1 MNEADTT
8 NTALISFS
16 IYLLGVF
23 FLAWLSSRVREK
35 KEFVGEYFLGSRN
48 LGLWAFALTFAA
60 TSASGGSF
68 VGFPS
73 LIYTHGWVLAL
84 WIASYMVVPIVGM
97 GLLGKRMNRLARQ
110 SGAVTIP
117 DMIKARFN
125 SDAVGMI
132 ATLLVLFFM
141 FFYLLAQFKAG
152 SKIMTT
158 LLQDVAT
165 YQTTVAAVGRAID
178 GLPWVGGAEP
188 DYVLC
193 LLVFSFSVIVYTAFG
208 GFRAVVWTDV
218 MQGIVMGAGVIIL
231 LILTLG
237 QVGGLTKATEQL
249 KEMTPPENGV
259 GVITLGQAQEKDVT
273 LPKGTWLRLTDGGIA
288 RLAEQVR
295 LAKGET
301 QAVAKCLNI
310 TTQFEIEKIKPT
322 SFDFEISTMFN
333 LPELGTGTV
342 TLEQEQPGTVTL
354 PKGTWVRLANRGI
367 AQLADEISLAKGET
381 ETEAK
386 LLRITTPTV
395 AQHIA
400 ETDLHFRFTTT
411 FKADEL
417 KGYGAGRKGVYVSAP
432 GPHPEN
438 NDGFLNVW
446 VAVSFFFFWA
456 FGSAGQP
463 SNMVRLMAFNGTN
476 VLRKAILS
484 ISIYFTVIYLLLVVI
499 FCCGRILL
507 PGMEIDSDR
516 IMPELAATV
525 TGNAGVPWL
534 AGLLLAAPFA
544 AVMSSVDSFLLMV
557 SSSVVRDIYQNR
569 VNPDA
574 SEQRLKRLSYL
585 VTAVVGVL
593 AMLAVLNPPEY
604 LQDLIV
610 FATSGLAGCFLMP
623 ILLGL
628 YWPGMTARGAV
639 AGMLGGLG
647 CHLVLYLI
655 GWLKSGKFASY
666 QLLEFNPFIW
676 AVLVSG
682 LLSWLASNDRAQP
695 EKKQTMD

>member
-1 MNEADTT
+1 MNAAGTT
-8 NTALISFS
+8 NTALISFG

-68 VGFPS
+68 MGFPS

-117 DMIKARFN
+117 DIIKARFK

-132 ATLLVLFFM
+132 ATLLILFFM

-158 LLQDVAT
+158 LLQDVPV
-165 YQTTVAAVGRAID
+165 YQNTVAAVGDAID

-218 MQGIVMGAGVIIL
+218 MQGVVMGAGVIIL

-237 QVGGLTKATEQL
+237 QVGGLSKATEQL
-249 KEMTPPENGV
+249 KEMTPPENGT
-259 GVITLGQAQEKDVT
+259 GFITLGQSADEDT
-273 LPKGTWLRLTDGGIA
+273 ILPKGTWMRLADGGIA

-295 LAKGET
+295 LAKG
-301 QAVAKCLNI
+301 K
-310 TTQFEIEKIKPT
+310 
-322 SFDFEISTMFN
+322 
-333 LPELGTGTV
+333 
-342 TLEQEQPGTVTL
+342 
-354 PKGTWVRLANRGI
+354 
-367 AQLADEISLAKGET
+367 T

-386 LLRITTPTV
+386 LLRITTP
-395 AQHIA
+395 A
-400 ETDLHFRFTTT
+400 EVERIEPTQLGFAVSTSFTPTE
-411 FKADEL
+411 AN
-417 KGYGAGRKGVYVSAP
+417 GYGAGRKGVYVSAP
-432 GPHPEN
+432 GPHPDNE
-438 NDGFLNVW
+438 DGFLNVW

-476 VLRKAILS
+476 VLRKAMLS

-525 TGNAGVPWL
+525 TSSAGVPWL

-574 SEQRLKRLSYL
+574 SEQRLKKLSYL
-585 VTAVVGVL
+585 VTAVVGIL

-623 ILLGL
+623 VLLGL
-628 YWPGMTARGAV
+628 YWPGMTARGAI

-647 CHLVLYLI
+647 CHLGLYLI
-655 GWLKSGKFASY
+655 GWFVNGKFASY
-666 QLLEFNPFIW
+666 QFLEFNPFIW
-676 AVLVSG
+676 AILVSG
-682 LLSWLASNDRAQP
+682 LLSYLVSLKRAT
-695 EKKQTMD
+695 EKVEN

>member
-1 MNEADTT
+1 MNEAGTT
-8 NTALISFS
+8 NTALISFGV
-16 IYLLGVF
+16 YLLGVF

-68 VGFPS
+68 MGFPS
-73 LIYTHGWVLAL
+73 KIYTHGWVLAL

-117 DMIKARFN
+117 DMIKARFK
-125 SDAVGMI
+125 SDAVCTI
-132 ATLLVLFFM
+132 ATLLILFFM

-158 LLQDVAT
+158 LLQDVPI
-165 YQTTVAAVGRAID
+165 YQNTVAAVGNAID

-249 KEMTPPENGV
+249 KEMTPPEFGSWLITLDQAQDEEVVIAKGTWLRLANGGV
-259 GVITLGQAQEKDVT
+259 ARLKDQVHLAKGESEAMATLLRITTPAEVERITPPPLDFDYSTTFTEPGRGVITLGQAQDKDGT
-273 LPKGTWLRLTDGGIA
+273 LPEGTWLRLANDGVA
-288 RLAEQVR
+288 WLAEEV
-295 LAKGET
+295 
-301 QAVAKCLNI
+301 
-310 TTQFEIEKIKPT
+310 P
-322 SFDFEISTMFN
+322 
-333 LPELGTGTV
+333 
-342 TLEQEQPGTVTL
+342 
-354 PKGTWVRLANRGI
+354 
-367 AQLADEISLAKGET
+367 LAKGET
-381 ETEAK
+381 EVEAK
-386 LLRITTPTV
+386 LHRITTSAEVERIKPTELGFAV
-395 AQHIA
+395 S
-400 ETDLHFRFTTT
+400 TT
-411 FKADEL
+411 FEPAEA
-417 KGYGAGRKGVYVSAP
+417 KGYGAGQRGVYVSAP
-432 GPHPEN
+432 GPDPEK

-525 TGNAGVPWL
+525 TSKAGVPWL

-569 VNPDA
+569 INPDA

-585 VTAVVGVL
+585 VTAVVGIL

-628 YWPGMTARGAV
+628 YWPGMNAQGAV

-647 CHLVLYLI
+647 CHLGLYLI
-655 GWLKSGKFASY
+655 GWFVNGKFDSY

-676 AVLVSG
+676 AILVSG
-682 LLSWLASNDRAQP
+682 LLSYFVSIGQSRVKFQ
-695 EKKQTMD
+695 KQV

>member
-1 MNEADTT
+1 MNVAGTT
-8 NTALISFS
+8 NTALISFG

-35 KEFVGEYFLGSRN
+35 KEFIGEYFLGSRN

-68 VGFPS
+68 MGFPS

-117 DMIKARFN
+117 DIIKARFK

-132 ATLLVLFFM
+132 ATLLILFFM

-158 LLQDVAT
+158 LLQDVPV
-165 YQTTVAAVGRAID
+165 YQSTVAALGDAID

-193 LLVFSFSVIVYTAFG
+193 LLVFAFSVIVYTAFG
-208 GFRAVVWTDV
+208 GFRAVVWTDI
-218 MQGIVMGAGVIIL
+218 MQGVVMGAGVIIL
-231 LILTLG
+231 LILTLS
-237 QVGGLTKATEQL
+237 QVGGLSKATEQL
-249 KEMTPPENGV
+249 KEMTPPENGT
-259 GVITLGQAQEKDVT
+259 GFITLGQSADEDTT
-273 LPKGTWLRLTDGGIA
+273 LPKGTWMRLADGGIA

-295 LAKGET
+295 LAKG
-301 QAVAKCLNI
+301 K
-310 TTQFEIEKIKPT
+310 
-322 SFDFEISTMFN
+322 
-333 LPELGTGTV
+333 
-342 TLEQEQPGTVTL
+342 
-354 PKGTWVRLANRGI
+354 
-367 AQLADEISLAKGET
+367 T

-386 LLRITTPTV
+386 LLRITTP
-395 AQHIA
+395 A
-400 ETDLHFRFTTT
+400 EVERIEPTQLGFAVSTT
-411 FKADEL
+411 FTPTEAN
-417 KGYGAGRKGVYVSAP
+417 GYGAGRKGVYVSAP
-432 GPHPEN
+432 GPHPDNE
-438 NDGFLNVW
+438 DGFLNVW

-476 VLRKAILS
+476 VLRKAMLS

-525 TGNAGVPWL
+525 TSSAGVPWL

-574 SEQRLKRLSYL
+574 SEQRLKKLSYL
-585 VTAVVGVL
+585 VTAVVGIL

-623 ILLGL
+623 VLLGL
-628 YWPGMTARGAV
+628 YWPGMTARGAI

-647 CHLVLYLI
+647 CHLGLYLI
-655 GWLKSGKFASY
+655 GWFVNGKFASY

-676 AVLVSG
+676 AILVSG
-682 LLSWLASNDRAQP
+682 LLSYLASLKRAT
-695 EKKQTMD
+695 EKVEN

>member
-1 MNEADTT
+1 MNEAGTT
-8 NTALISFS
+8 NTALISFGV
-16 IYLLGVF
+16 YLLGVF

-68 VGFPS
+68 MGFPS

-117 DMIKARFN
+117 DIIKARFK

-132 ATLLVLFFM
+132 ATLLILFFM

-158 LLQDVAT
+158 LLQDVPV
-165 YQTTVAAVGRAID
+165 YQSTVAALGDAID

-218 MQGIVMGAGVIIL
+218 MQGVVMGAGVIIL

-237 QVGGLTKATEQL
+237 QVGGLSKATEQL
-249 KEMTPPENGV
+249 KEMTPPENGT
-259 GVITLGQAQEKDVT
+259 GFITLGQSADEDTT

-295 LAKGET
+295 LAKG
-301 QAVAKCLNI
+301 K
-310 TTQFEIEKIKPT
+310 
-322 SFDFEISTMFN
+322 
-333 LPELGTGTV
+333 
-342 TLEQEQPGTVTL
+342 
-354 PKGTWVRLANRGI
+354 
-367 AQLADEISLAKGET
+367 T

-386 LLRITTPTV
+386 LLRITTP
-395 AQHIA
+395 A
-400 ETDLHFRFTTT
+400 EVERIEPTQLGFAVSTSFTPTE
-411 FKADEL
+411 AN
-417 KGYGAGRKGVYVSAP
+417 GYGAGRKGVYVSAP
-432 GPHPEN
+432 GPHPDKE
-438 NDGFLNVW
+438 DGFLNVW

-476 VLRKAILS
+476 VLRKAMLS

-525 TGNAGVPWL
+525 TSSAGVPWL

-574 SEQRLKRLSYL
+574 SEQRLKKLSYL
-585 VTAVVGVL
+585 VTAVVGIL

-623 ILLGL
+623 VLLGL
-628 YWPGMTARGAV
+628 YWPGMTARGAI

-647 CHLVLYLI
+647 CHLGLYLI
-655 GWLKSGKFASY
+655 GWFVNGKFASY

-676 AVLVSG
+676 AILVSG
-682 LLSWLASNDRAQP
+682 LLSYLASLKRGT
-695 EKKQTMD
+695 EKV

>member
-1 MNEADTT
+1 MNEAGTT
-8 NTALISFS
+8 NTALISFGV
-16 IYLLGVF
+16 YLLGVF

-68 VGFPS
+68 MGFPS

-117 DMIKARFN
+117 DIIKARFK

-132 ATLLVLFFM
+132 ATLLILFFM

-158 LLQDVAT
+158 LLQDVPV
-165 YQTTVAAVGRAID
+165 YQSTVAALGDAID

-218 MQGIVMGAGVIIL
+218 MQGVVMGAGVIIL

-237 QVGGLTKATEQL
+237 QVGGLSKATEQL
-249 KEMTPPENGV
+249 KEMTPPENGT
-259 GVITLGQAQEKDVT
+259 GFITLGQSADEDTT

-295 LAKGET
+295 LAKG
-301 QAVAKCLNI
+301 K
-310 TTQFEIEKIKPT
+310 
-322 SFDFEISTMFN
+322 
-333 LPELGTGTV
+333 
-342 TLEQEQPGTVTL
+342 
-354 PKGTWVRLANRGI
+354 
-367 AQLADEISLAKGET
+367 T

-386 LLRITTPTV
+386 LLRITTP
-395 AQHIA
+395 A
-400 ETDLHFRFTTT
+400 EVERIEPTQLGFAVSTSFTPTE
-411 FKADEL
+411 AN
-417 KGYGAGRKGVYVSAP
+417 GYGAGRKGVYVSAP
-432 GPHPEN
+432 GPHPDNE
-438 NDGFLNVW
+438 DGFLNVW

-476 VLRKAILS
+476 VLRKAMLS

-525 TGNAGVPWL
+525 TSSAGVPWL

-574 SEQRLKRLSYL
+574 SEQRLKKLSYL
-585 VTAVVGVL
+585 VTAVVGIL

-623 ILLGL
+623 VLLGL
-628 YWPGMTARGAV
+628 YWPGMSARGAI

-647 CHLVLYLI
+647 SHLGLYLI
-655 GWLKSGKFASY
+655 GWFVNGKFASY

-676 AVLVSG
+676 AILVSG
-682 LLSWLASNDRAQP
+682 LLSYLASLKRAT
-695 EKKQTMD
+695 EKVEN

>member
-1 MNEADTT
+1 MNEAGST
-8 NTALISFS
+8 NTALISFGV
-16 IYLLGVF
+16 YLLGVF

-68 VGFPS
+68 MGFPS

-117 DMIKARFN
+117 DIIKARFK

-132 ATLLVLFFM
+132 ATLLILFFM

-158 LLQDVAT
+158 LLQDVPV
-165 YQTTVAAVGRAID
+165 YQSTVAALGDAID

-218 MQGIVMGAGVIIL
+218 MQGVVMGAGVIIL
-231 LILTLG
+231 LFLTLG
-237 QVGGLTKATEQL
+237 QVGGLSKATEQL
-249 KEMTPPENGV
+249 KEMTPPENGT
-259 GVITLGQAQEKDVT
+259 GFITLGQLADEDTT

-295 LAKGET
+295 LAKG
-301 QAVAKCLNI
+301 K
-310 TTQFEIEKIKPT
+310 
-322 SFDFEISTMFN
+322 
-333 LPELGTGTV
+333 
-342 TLEQEQPGTVTL
+342 
-354 PKGTWVRLANRGI
+354 
-367 AQLADEISLAKGET
+367 T

-386 LLRITTPTV
+386 LLRITTP
-395 AQHIA
+395 A
-400 ETDLHFRFTTT
+400 EVERIEPTQLGFAVSTSFTPTE
-411 FKADEL
+411 AN
-417 KGYGAGRKGVYVSAP
+417 GYGAGRKGVYVSAP
-432 GPHPEN
+432 GPHPDNE
-438 NDGFLNVW
+438 DGFLNVW

-476 VLRKAILS
+476 VLRKAMLS

-525 TGNAGVPWL
+525 TSSAGVPWL

-574 SEQRLKRLSYL
+574 SEQRLKKLSYL
-585 VTAVVGVL
+585 VTAVVGIL

-623 ILLGL
+623 VLLGL
-628 YWPGMTARGAV
+628 YWPGMSARGAI

-647 CHLVLYLI
+647 SHLGLYLI
-655 GWLKSGKFASY
+655 GWFVNGKFASY

-676 AVLVSG
+676 AILVSG
-682 LLSWLASNDRAQP
+682 LLSYLASLKRGT
-695 EKKQTMD
+695 EKVEN

>member
-1 MNEADTT
+1 MNEAGST
-8 NTALISFS
+8 NTALISFGV
-16 IYLLGVF
+16 YLLGVF

-68 VGFPS
+68 MGFPS

-117 DMIKARFN
+117 DIIKARFK

-132 ATLLVLFFM
+132 ATLLILFFM

-158 LLQDVAT
+158 LLQDVPV
-165 YQTTVAAVGRAID
+165 YQNTVAALGDAID

-193 LLVFSFSVIVYTAFG
+193 LLVFAFSVIVYTAFG
-208 GFRAVVWTDV
+208 GFRAVVWTDI
-218 MQGIVMGAGVIIL
+218 MQGVVMGAGVIIL
-231 LILTLG
+231 LILTLS
-237 QVGGLTKATEQL
+237 QVGGLSKATEQL
-249 KEMTPPENGV
+249 KEMTPPENGT
-259 GVITLGQAQEKDVT
+259 GFITLGQSADEDTT
-273 LPKGTWLRLTDGGIA
+273 LPKGTWMRLADGGIA

-295 LAKGET
+295 LAKG
-301 QAVAKCLNI
+301 K
-310 TTQFEIEKIKPT
+310 
-322 SFDFEISTMFN
+322 
-333 LPELGTGTV
+333 
-342 TLEQEQPGTVTL
+342 
-354 PKGTWVRLANRGI
+354 
-367 AQLADEISLAKGET
+367 T

-386 LLRITTPTV
+386 LLRITTP
-395 AQHIA
+395 A
-400 ETDLHFRFTTT
+400 EVERIEPTQLGFAVSTT
-411 FKADEL
+411 FTPPEAN
-417 KGYGAGRKGVYVSAP
+417 GYGAGRKGVYVSAP
-432 GPHPEN
+432 GPHPDNE
-438 NDGFLNVW
+438 DGFLNVW

-476 VLRKAILS
+476 VLRKAMLS

-525 TGNAGVPWL
+525 TSSAGVPWL

-574 SEQRLKRLSYL
+574 SEQRLKKLSYL
-585 VTAVVGVL
+585 VTAVVGIL

-623 ILLGL
+623 VFLGL
-628 YWPGMTARGAV
+628 YWPGMTARGAI

-647 CHLVLYLI
+647 CHLGLYLI
-655 GWLKSGKFASY
+655 GWFVNGKFASY

-676 AVLVSG
+676 AILVSG
-682 LLSWLASNDRAQP
+682 LLSYLASLKRAT
-695 EKKQTMD
+695 EKVEN

>member
-1 MNEADTT
+1 MNEAGTT
-8 NTALISFS
+8 NTALISFGV
-16 IYLLGVF
+16 YLLGVF

-68 VGFPS
+68 MGFPS

-117 DMIKARFN
+117 DIIKARFK

-132 ATLLVLFFM
+132 ATLLILFFM

-158 LLQDVAT
+158 LLQDVPV
-165 YQTTVAAVGRAID
+165 YQSTVAALGDAID

-218 MQGIVMGAGVIIL
+218 MQGVVMGAGVIIL

-237 QVGGLTKATEQL
+237 QVGGLSKATEQL
-249 KEMTPPENGV
+249 KEMTPPENGT
-259 GVITLGQAQEKDVT
+259 GFITLGQSADEDTT

-295 LAKGET
+295 LAKG
-301 QAVAKCLNI
+301 K
-310 TTQFEIEKIKPT
+310 
-322 SFDFEISTMFN
+322 
-333 LPELGTGTV
+333 
-342 TLEQEQPGTVTL
+342 
-354 PKGTWVRLANRGI
+354 
-367 AQLADEISLAKGET
+367 T

-386 LLRITTPTV
+386 LLRITTP
-395 AQHIA
+395 A
-400 ETDLHFRFTTT
+400 EVERIEPTQLGFAVSTSFTPTE
-411 FKADEL
+411 AN
-417 KGYGAGRKGVYVSAP
+417 GYGAGRKGVYVSAP
-432 GPHPEN
+432 GPHPDKE
-438 NDGFLNVW
+438 DGFLNVW

-476 VLRKAILS
+476 VLRKAMLS

-525 TGNAGVPWL
+525 TSSAGVPWL

-574 SEQRLKRLSYL
+574 SEQRLKKLSYL
-585 VTAVVGVL
+585 VTAVVGIL

-623 ILLGL
+623 VLLGL
-628 YWPGMTARGAV
+628 YWPGMTARGAI
-639 AGMLGGLG
+639 AGMLGGLA
-647 CHLVLYLI
+647 CHLGLYLI
-655 GWLKSGKFASY
+655 GWFVNGKFASY

-676 AVLVSG
+676 AILVSG
-682 LLSWLASNDRAQP
+682 LLSYLASLKRAT
-695 EKKQTMD
+695 EKVEN

>member
-1 MNEADTT
+1 MNVAGTT
-8 NTALISFS
+8 NTALISFGV
-16 IYLLGVF
+16 YLLGVF

-35 KEFVGEYFLGSRN
+35 KEFIGEYFLGSRN

-68 VGFPS
+68 MGFPS

-117 DMIKARFN
+117 DIIKARFK
-125 SDAVGMI
+125 SDAVGII
-132 ATLLVLFFM
+132 ATLLILFFM

-158 LLQDVAT
+158 LLQDVPV
-165 YQTTVAAVGRAID
+165 YQSTVAALGDAID

-218 MQGIVMGAGVIIL
+218 MQGVVMGAGVIIL
-231 LILTLG
+231 LILTLS
-237 QVGGLTKATEQL
+237 QVGGLSKATEQL
-249 KEMTPPENGV
+249 KEMTPPENGT
-259 GVITLGQAQEKDVT
+259 GFITLGQSADEDT
-273 LPKGTWLRLTDGGIA
+273 ILPKGTWMRLADGGIA

-295 LAKGET
+295 LAKG
-301 QAVAKCLNI
+301 K
-310 TTQFEIEKIKPT
+310 
-322 SFDFEISTMFN
+322 
-333 LPELGTGTV
+333 
-342 TLEQEQPGTVTL
+342 
-354 PKGTWVRLANRGI
+354 
-367 AQLADEISLAKGET
+367 T

-386 LLRITTPTV
+386 LLRITTP
-395 AQHIA
+395 A
-400 ETDLHFRFTTT
+400 EVERIEPTQLGFAVSTSFTPT
-411 FKADEL
+411 KAN
-417 KGYGAGRKGVYVSAP
+417 GYGAGRKGAYVSAP
-432 GPHPEN
+432 GPHPDNE
-438 NDGFLNVW
+438 DGFLNVW

-476 VLRKAILS
+476 VLRKAMLS

-525 TGNAGVPWL
+525 TSSAGVPWL

-574 SEQRLKRLSYL
+574 SEQRLKKLSYL
-585 VTAVVGVL
+585 VTAVVGIL

-623 ILLGL
+623 LLLGL
-628 YWPGMTARGAV
+628 YWPGMTARGAI

-647 CHLVLYLI
+647 CHLGLYLI
-655 GWLKSGKFASY
+655 GWFVNGKFASY

-676 AVLVSG
+676 AILVSG
-682 LLSWLASNDRAQP
+682 LLSYLASLKRAA
-695 EKKQTMD
+695 EKVKN

>member
-1 MNEADTT
+1 MNVAGTT
-8 NTALISFS
+8 NTALISFG

-68 VGFPS
+68 MGFPS

-117 DMIKARFN
+117 DIIKARFK

-132 ATLLVLFFM
+132 ATLLILFFM

-158 LLQDVAT
+158 LLQDVPV
-165 YQTTVAAVGRAID
+165 YQNTVAAVGDAID

-218 MQGIVMGAGVIIL
+218 MQGVVMGAGVIIL

-237 QVGGLTKATEQL
+237 QVGGLSKATEQL
-249 KEMTPPENGV
+249 KDMTPPENGT
-259 GVITLGQAQEKDVT
+259 GFITLGQSADEDTT

-288 RLAEQVR
+288 RLAEHVR
-295 LAKGET
+295 LAKG
-301 QAVAKCLNI
+301 K
-310 TTQFEIEKIKPT
+310 
-322 SFDFEISTMFN
+322 
-333 LPELGTGTV
+333 
-342 TLEQEQPGTVTL
+342 
-354 PKGTWVRLANRGI
+354 
-367 AQLADEISLAKGET
+367 T

-386 LLRITTPTV
+386 LLRITTP
-395 AQHIA
+395 A
-400 ETDLHFRFTTT
+400 EVERIEPTQLGFAVSTSFTPTE
-411 FKADEL
+411 AN
-417 KGYGAGRKGVYVSAP
+417 GYGAGRKGAYVSAP
-432 GPHPEN
+432 GPHPDNE
-438 NDGFLNVW
+438 DGFLNVW

-476 VLRKAILS
+476 VLRKAMLS

-525 TGNAGVPWL
+525 TSSAGVPWL

-574 SEQRLKRLSYL
+574 SEQRLKKLSYL
-585 VTAVVGVL
+585 VTAVVGIL

-623 ILLGL
+623 VLLGL
-628 YWPGMTARGAV
+628 YWPGMTARGAI

-647 CHLVLYLI
+647 CHLGLYLI
-655 GWLKSGKFASY
+655 GWFVNGKFASY

-676 AVLVSG
+676 AILVSG
-682 LLSWLASNDRAQP
+682 LLSYLASLKRAT
-695 EKKQTMD
+695 EKVEN

>member
-1 MNEADTT
+1 MNEAGTT
-8 NTALISFS
+8 NTALISFGV
-16 IYLLGVF
+16 YLLGVF

-68 VGFPS
+68 MGFPS

-117 DMIKARFN
+117 DIIKARFK

-132 ATLLVLFFM
+132 ATLLILFFM

-158 LLQDVAT
+158 LLQDVPV
-165 YQTTVAAVGRAID
+165 YQNTVAAVGDAID

-218 MQGIVMGAGVIIL
+218 MQGVVMGAGVIIL

-237 QVGGLTKATEQL
+237 QVGGLSKATEQL
-249 KEMTPPENGV
+249 KEMTPPENGT
-259 GVITLGQAQEKDVT
+259 GFITLGQSADEDTT

-295 LAKGET
+295 LAKG
-301 QAVAKCLNI
+301 K
-310 TTQFEIEKIKPT
+310 
-322 SFDFEISTMFN
+322 
-333 LPELGTGTV
+333 
-342 TLEQEQPGTVTL
+342 
-354 PKGTWVRLANRGI
+354 
-367 AQLADEISLAKGET
+367 T

-386 LLRITTPTV
+386 LLRITTP
-395 AQHIA
+395 A
-400 ETDLHFRFTTT
+400 EVERIEPTQLGFAVSTSFTPTE
-411 FKADEL
+411 AN
-417 KGYGAGRKGVYVSAP
+417 GYGAGRKGVYVSAP
-432 GPHPEN
+432 GPHPDKE
-438 NDGFLNVW
+438 DGFLNVW

-476 VLRKAILS
+476 VLRKAMLS

-525 TGNAGVPWL
+525 TSSAGVPWL

-574 SEQRLKRLSYL
+574 SEQRLKKLSYL
-585 VTAVVGVL
+585 VTAVVGIL

-610 FATSGLAGCFLMP
+610 FTTSGLAGCFLMP
-623 ILLGL
+623 VLLGI
-628 YWPGMTARGAV
+628 YWPGMSARGAI

-647 CHLVLYLI
+647 SHLGLYLI
-655 GWLKSGKFASY
+655 GWFVNGKFASY

-676 AVLVSG
+676 AILVSG
-682 LLSWLASNDRAQP
+682 LLSYLASLKRGT
-695 EKKQTMD
+695 EKVEN

>member
-1 MNEADTT
+1 MNEAGST
-8 NTALISFS
+8 NTALISFGV
-16 IYLLGVF
+16 YLLGVF

-68 VGFPS
+68 MGFPS

-117 DMIKARFN
+117 DMIKARFK

-132 ATLLVLFFM
+132 ATLLILFFM

-158 LLQDVAT
+158 LLQDVPI
-165 YQTTVAAVGRAID
+165 YLSTVEAVGNMID
-178 GLPWVGGAEP
+178 GLPWVGNAEP

-218 MQGIVMGAGVIIL
+218 MQGVVMGAGVIIL

-237 QVGGLTKATEQL
+237 QVGGLSKATEQL
-249 KEMTPPENGV
+249 KEMTPPENGT
-259 GVITLGQAQEKDVT
+259 GFITLGQAADEDVT

-295 LAKGET
+295 LAKG
-301 QAVAKCLNI
+301 K
-310 TTQFEIEKIKPT
+310 
-322 SFDFEISTMFN
+322 
-333 LPELGTGTV
+333 
-342 TLEQEQPGTVTL
+342 
-354 PKGTWVRLANRGI
+354 
-367 AQLADEISLAKGET
+367 
-381 ETEAK
+381 TEAK
-386 LLRITTPTV
+386 LLRITTP
-395 AQHIA
+395 A
-400 ETDLHFRFTTT
+400 EVERIEPTQLGFAVSTT
-411 FKADEL
+411 FTLAEA

-432 GPHPEN
+432 GPHPEKE
-438 NDGFLNVW
+438 DGFLNVW

-525 TGNAGVPWL
+525 TSSAGVPWL

-574 SEQRLKRLSYL
+574 SEQRLKKLSYL
-585 VTAVVGVL
+585 VTAVVGIL

-623 ILLGL
+623 VLLGL
-628 YWPGMTARGAV
+628 YWPGMTARGAI

-647 CHLVLYLI
+647 CHLGLYLI
-655 GWLKSGKFASY
+655 GWFVNGKFASY

-676 AVLVSG
+676 AILVSG
-682 LLSWLASNDRAQP
+682 LLSYLASLKRAT
-695 EKKQTMD
+695 EKVEN

>member
-1 MNEADTT
+1 MNEPGSA
-8 NTALISFS
+8 NTALISFG

-35 KEFVGEYFLGSRN
+35 REFVGEYFLGSRN

-68 VGFPS
+68 MGFPS

-117 DMIKARFN
+117 DIIKARFK

-132 ATLLVLFFM
+132 ATLLILFFM

-158 LLQDVAT
+158 LLQDVPV
-165 YQTTVAAVGRAID
+165 YQSTVAALGDAID

-218 MQGIVMGAGVIIL
+218 MQGVVMGAGVIIL

-237 QVGGLTKATEQL
+237 QVGGLSKATEQL
-249 KEMTPPENGV
+249 KEMTPPENGT
-259 GVITLGQAQEKDVT
+259 GFITLGQVADDDTT

-295 LAKGET
+295 LSKG
-301 QAVAKCLNI
+301 K
-310 TTQFEIEKIKPT
+310 
-322 SFDFEISTMFN
+322 
-333 LPELGTGTV
+333 
-342 TLEQEQPGTVTL
+342 
-354 PKGTWVRLANRGI
+354 
-367 AQLADEISLAKGET
+367 T

-386 LLRITTPTV
+386 LLRITTSAEVERIEPTQLGFAV
-395 AQHIA
+395 S
-400 ETDLHFRFTTT
+400 TSFTPT
-411 FKADEL
+411 ESI
-417 KGYGAGRKGVYVSAP
+417 GYGAGRQGVYVSAP
-432 GPHPEN
+432 GPHPDKE
-438 NDGFLNVW
+438 DGFLNVW

-476 VLRKAILS
+476 VLRKAMLS

-525 TGNAGVPWL
+525 TSSAGVPWL

-574 SEQRLKRLSYL
+574 SEQRLKKLSYL
-585 VTAVVGVL
+585 VTAVVGIL

-623 ILLGL
+623 VLLGL
-628 YWPGMTARGAV
+628 YWPGMTARGAI

-647 CHLVLYLI
+647 CHLGLYLI
-655 GWLKSGKFASY
+655 GWFVNGKFASY

-676 AVLVSG
+676 AILVSG
-682 LLSWLASNDRAQP
+682 LLSYLVSIGQSRLKF
-695 EKKQTMD
+695 KK

>member
-1 MNEADTT
+1 MNEAGTT
-8 NTALISFS
+8 NTALISFGV
-16 IYLLGVF
+16 YLLGVF

-68 VGFPS
+68 MGFPS

-117 DMIKARFN
+117 DIIKARFK

-132 ATLLVLFFM
+132 ATLLILFFM

-158 LLQDVAT
+158 LLQDVPV
-165 YQTTVAAVGRAID
+165 YQNTVAAVGDAID

-218 MQGIVMGAGVIIL
+218 MQGVVMGAGVIIL

-237 QVGGLTKATEQL
+237 QVGGLSKATEQL
-249 KEMTPPENGV
+249 KEMTPPENGT
-259 GVITLGQAQEKDVT
+259 GFITLGQSADEDTT

-295 LAKGET
+295 LAKG
-301 QAVAKCLNI
+301 K
-310 TTQFEIEKIKPT
+310 
-322 SFDFEISTMFN
+322 
-333 LPELGTGTV
+333 
-342 TLEQEQPGTVTL
+342 
-354 PKGTWVRLANRGI
+354 
-367 AQLADEISLAKGET
+367 T

-386 LLRITTPTV
+386 LLRITTP
-395 AQHIA
+395 A
-400 ETDLHFRFTTT
+400 EVERIEPTQLGFAVSTSFTPTE
-411 FKADEL
+411 AN
-417 KGYGAGRKGVYVSAP
+417 GYGAGRKGVYVSAP
-432 GPHPEN
+432 GPHPDNE
-438 NDGFLNVW
+438 DGFLNVW

-476 VLRKAILS
+476 VLRKAMLS

-525 TGNAGVPWL
+525 TSSAGVPWL

-574 SEQRLKRLSYL
+574 SEQRLKKLSYL
-585 VTAVVGVL
+585 VTAVVGIL

-623 ILLGL
+623 VLLGL
-628 YWPGMTARGAV
+628 YWPGMSARGAI

-647 CHLVLYLI
+647 SHLGLYLI
-655 GWLKSGKFASY
+655 GWFVNGKFASY

-676 AVLVSG
+676 AILVSG
-682 LLSWLASNDRAQP
+682 LLSYLASLKRGT
-695 EKKQTMD
+695 EKVEN

>member
-1 MNEADTT
+1 MNEPGSA
-8 NTALISFS
+8 NTALISFG

-35 KEFVGEYFLGSRN
+35 REFVGEYFLGSRN

-68 VGFPS
+68 MGFPS

-117 DMIKARFN
+117 DIIKARFK

-132 ATLLVLFFM
+132 ATLLILFFM

-158 LLQDVAT
+158 LLQDVPV
-165 YQTTVAAVGRAID
+165 YQSTVAAVGDAID
-178 GLPWVGGAEP
+178 RLPWVGGAEP

-218 MQGIVMGAGVIIL
+218 MQGVVMGAGVIIL

-237 QVGGLTKATEQL
+237 QVGGLSKATEQL
-249 KEMTPPENGV
+249 KEMTPPENGT
-259 GVITLGQAQEKDVT
+259 GFITLGQVADDDTT

-295 LAKGET
+295 LAKG
-301 QAVAKCLNI
+301 K
-310 TTQFEIEKIKPT
+310 
-322 SFDFEISTMFN
+322 
-333 LPELGTGTV
+333 
-342 TLEQEQPGTVTL
+342 
-354 PKGTWVRLANRGI
+354 
-367 AQLADEISLAKGET
+367 T

-386 LLRITTPTV
+386 LLRITTP
-395 AQHIA
+395 A
-400 ETDLHFRFTTT
+400 EVERIEPTQLGFAVTTSFTPTE
-411 FKADEL
+411 AN
-417 KGYGAGRKGVYVSAP
+417 GYGAGSKGVYVSAP
-432 GPHPEN
+432 GPHPDNE
-438 NDGFLNVW
+438 DGFLNVW

-476 VLRKAILS
+476 VLRKAMLS

-525 TGNAGVPWL
+525 TSSAGVPWL

-574 SEQRLKRLSYL
+574 SEQRLKKLSYL
-585 VTAVVGVL
+585 VTAVVGIL

-623 ILLGL
+623 VLLGL
-628 YWPGMTARGAV
+628 YWPGMTARGAI

-647 CHLVLYLI
+647 CHLGLYLI
-655 GWLKSGKFASY
+655 GWVVNGKFASY

-676 AVLVSG
+676 AILVSG
-682 LLSWLASNDRAQP
+682 LLSYLVSIGQSRLKF
-695 EKKQTMD
+695 KK

>member
-1 MNEADTT
+1 MNEPGSA
-8 NTALISFS
+8 NTALISFG

-35 KEFVGEYFLGSRN
+35 REFVGEYFLGSRN

-68 VGFPS
+68 MGFPS

-117 DMIKARFN
+117 DIIKARFK

-132 ATLLVLFFM
+132 ATLLILFFM

-158 LLQDVAT
+158 LLQDVPV
-165 YQTTVAAVGRAID
+165 YQSTVAALGDAID

-218 MQGIVMGAGVIIL
+218 MQGVVMGAGVIIL

-237 QVGGLTKATEQL
+237 QVGGLSKATEQL
-249 KEMTPPENGV
+249 KEMTPPENGT
-259 GVITLGQAQEKDVT
+259 GFITLGQVADDDTT

-295 LAKGET
+295 LAKG
-301 QAVAKCLNI
+301 K
-310 TTQFEIEKIKPT
+310 
-322 SFDFEISTMFN
+322 
-333 LPELGTGTV
+333 
-342 TLEQEQPGTVTL
+342 
-354 PKGTWVRLANRGI
+354 
-367 AQLADEISLAKGET
+367 T

-386 LLRITTPTV
+386 LLRITTP
-395 AQHIA
+395 A
-400 ETDLHFRFTTT
+400 EVERIEPTQLGFAVSTSFTPT
-411 FKADEL
+411 ESI
-417 KGYGAGRKGVYVSAP
+417 GYGAGRQGVYVSAP
-432 GPHPEN
+432 GPHPDKE
-438 NDGFLNVW
+438 DGFLNVW

-476 VLRKAILS
+476 VLRKAMLS

-525 TGNAGVPWL
+525 TSSAGVPWL

-574 SEQRLKRLSYL
+574 SEQRLKKLSYL
-585 VTAVVGVL
+585 VTAVVGIL

-623 ILLGL
+623 VLLGL
-628 YWPGMTARGAV
+628 YWPGMTARGAI

-647 CHLVLYLI
+647 CHLGLYLI
-655 GWLKSGKFASY
+655 GWFVNGKFASY

-676 AVLVSG
+676 AILVSG
-682 LLSWLASNDRAQP
+682 LLSYFVSIGQSRLKF
-695 EKKQTMD
+695 KK

>member
-1 MNEADTT
+1 MNEAGTT
-8 NTALISFS
+8 NTALISFGV
-16 IYLLGVF
+16 YLLGVF

-68 VGFPS
+68 MGFPS

-117 DMIKARFN
+117 DIIKARFK

-132 ATLLVLFFM
+132 ATLLILFFM

-158 LLQDVAT
+158 LLQDVPV
-165 YQTTVAAVGRAID
+165 YQSTVAALGDAID

-218 MQGIVMGAGVIIL
+218 MQGVVMGAGVIIL

-237 QVGGLTKATEQL
+237 QVGGLSKATEQL
-249 KEMTPPENGV
+249 KEMTPPENGT
-259 GVITLGQAQEKDVT
+259 GFITLGQSADEDTT

-295 LAKGET
+295 LAKG
-301 QAVAKCLNI
+301 K
-310 TTQFEIEKIKPT
+310 
-322 SFDFEISTMFN
+322 
-333 LPELGTGTV
+333 
-342 TLEQEQPGTVTL
+342 
-354 PKGTWVRLANRGI
+354 
-367 AQLADEISLAKGET
+367 T

-386 LLRITTPTV
+386 LLRITTP
-395 AQHIA
+395 A
-400 ETDLHFRFTTT
+400 EVERIEPTQLGFAVSTSFTPTE
-411 FKADEL
+411 AN
-417 KGYGAGRKGVYVSAP
+417 GYGAGRKGVYVSAP
-432 GPHPEN
+432 GPHPDKE
-438 NDGFLNVW
+438 DGFLNVW

-476 VLRKAILS
+476 VLRKAMLS

-525 TGNAGVPWL
+525 TSSAGVPWL

-574 SEQRLKRLSYL
+574 SEQRLKKLSYL
-585 VTAVVGVL
+585 VTAVVGIL

-623 ILLGL
+623 VLLGL
-628 YWPGMTARGAV
+628 YWPGMTARGAI

-647 CHLVLYLI
+647 CHLGLYLI
-655 GWLKSGKFASY
+655 GWFVNGKFASY

-676 AVLVSG
+676 AILVSG
-682 LLSWLASNDRAQP
+682 LLSYLASLKRGT
-695 EKKQTMD
+695 EKVEN

>member
-1 MNEADTT
+1 MNEAGTT
-8 NTALISFS
+8 NTALISFGV
-16 IYLLGVF
+16 YLLGVF

-68 VGFPS
+68 MGFPS

-117 DMIKARFN
+117 DIIKARFK

-132 ATLLVLFFM
+132 ATLLILFFM

-158 LLQDVAT
+158 LLQDVPV
-165 YQTTVAAVGRAID
+165 YQSTVAALGDAID

-218 MQGIVMGAGVIIL
+218 MQGVVMGAGVIIL

-237 QVGGLTKATEQL
+237 QVGGLSKATEQL
-249 KEMTPPENGV
+249 KEMTPPENGT
-259 GVITLGQAQEKDVT
+259 GFITLGQSADEDTT

-295 LAKGET
+295 LAKG
-301 QAVAKCLNI
+301 K
-310 TTQFEIEKIKPT
+310 
-322 SFDFEISTMFN
+322 
-333 LPELGTGTV
+333 
-342 TLEQEQPGTVTL
+342 
-354 PKGTWVRLANRGI
+354 
-367 AQLADEISLAKGET
+367 T

-386 LLRITTPTV
+386 LLRITTP
-395 AQHIA
+395 A
-400 ETDLHFRFTTT
+400 EVERIEPTQLGFAVSTSFTPTE
-411 FKADEL
+411 AN
-417 KGYGAGRKGVYVSAP
+417 GYGAGRKGVYVSAP
-432 GPHPEN
+432 GPHPDNE
-438 NDGFLNVW
+438 DGFLNVW

-476 VLRKAILS
+476 VLRKAMLS

-525 TGNAGVPWL
+525 TSSAGVPWL

-574 SEQRLKRLSYL
+574 SEQRLKKLSYL
-585 VTAVVGVL
+585 VTAVVGIL

-623 ILLGL
+623 VLLGL
-628 YWPGMTARGAV
+628 YWPGMTARGAI

-647 CHLVLYLI
+647 CHLGLYLI
-655 GWLKSGKFASY
+655 GWFVNGKFASY

-676 AVLVSG
+676 AILVSG
-682 LLSWLASNDRAQP
+682 LLSYLASLKRAT
-695 EKKQTMD
+695 EKVEN

>member
-1 MNEADTT
+1 MNVAGTT
-8 NTALISFS
+8 NTALISFG

-35 KEFVGEYFLGSRN
+35 KEFIGEYFLGSRN

-68 VGFPS
+68 MGFPS

-117 DMIKARFN
+117 DIIKARFK

-132 ATLLVLFFM
+132 ATLLILFFM

-158 LLQDVAT
+158 LLQDVPV
-165 YQTTVAAVGRAID
+165 YQNTVAAVGDAID

-218 MQGIVMGAGVIIL
+218 MQGVVMGAGVIIL

-237 QVGGLTKATEQL
+237 QVGGLSKATEQL
-249 KEMTPPENGV
+249 KDMTPPENGT
-259 GVITLGQAQEKDVT
+259 GFITLGQSADEDTT

-288 RLAEQVR
+288 RLAEHVR
-295 LAKGET
+295 LAKG
-301 QAVAKCLNI
+301 K
-310 TTQFEIEKIKPT
+310 
-322 SFDFEISTMFN
+322 
-333 LPELGTGTV
+333 
-342 TLEQEQPGTVTL
+342 
-354 PKGTWVRLANRGI
+354 
-367 AQLADEISLAKGET
+367 T

-386 LLRITTPTV
+386 LLRITTP
-395 AQHIA
+395 A
-400 ETDLHFRFTTT
+400 EVERIEPTQLGFAVSTSFTPTE
-411 FKADEL
+411 AN
-417 KGYGAGRKGVYVSAP
+417 GYGAGRKGAYVSAP
-432 GPHPEN
+432 GPHPDNE
-438 NDGFLNVW
+438 DGFLNVW

-476 VLRKAILS
+476 VLRKAMLS

-525 TGNAGVPWL
+525 TSSAGVPWL

-574 SEQRLKRLSYL
+574 SEQRLKKLSYL
-585 VTAVVGVL
+585 VTAVVGIL

-623 ILLGL
+623 VLLGL
-628 YWPGMTARGAV
+628 YWPGMTARGAI

-647 CHLVLYLI
+647 CHLGLYLI
-655 GWLKSGKFASY
+655 GWFVNGKFASY

-676 AVLVSG
+676 AILVSG
-682 LLSWLASNDRAQP
+682 LLSYLASLKRAS
-695 EKKQTMD
+695 EKVEN

>member
-1 MNEADTT
+1 
-8 NTALISFS
+8 I
-16 IYLLGVF
+16 
-23 FLAWLSSRVREK
+23 
-35 KEFVGEYFLGSRN
+35 GEYFLGSRN

-68 VGFPS
+68 MGFPS

-117 DMIKARFN
+117 DIIKARFK

-132 ATLLVLFFM
+132 ATLLILFFM

-158 LLQDVAT
+158 LLQDVPV
-165 YQTTVAAVGRAID
+165 YQSTVAALGDAID

-193 LLVFSFSVIVYTAFG
+193 LLVFAFSVIVYTAFG
-208 GFRAVVWTDV
+208 GFRAVVWTDI
-218 MQGIVMGAGVIIL
+218 MQGVVMGAGVIIL
-231 LILTLG
+231 LILTLS
-237 QVGGLTKATEQL
+237 QVGGLSKATEQL
-249 KEMTPPENGV
+249 KEMTPPENGT
-259 GVITLGQAQEKDVT
+259 GFITLGQSADEDTT
-273 LPKGTWLRLTDGGIA
+273 LPKGTWMRLADGGIA

-295 LAKGET
+295 LAKG
-301 QAVAKCLNI
+301 K
-310 TTQFEIEKIKPT
+310 
-322 SFDFEISTMFN
+322 
-333 LPELGTGTV
+333 
-342 TLEQEQPGTVTL
+342 
-354 PKGTWVRLANRGI
+354 
-367 AQLADEISLAKGET
+367 T

-386 LLRITTPTV
+386 LLRITTP
-395 AQHIA
+395 A
-400 ETDLHFRFTTT
+400 EVERIEPTQLGFAVSTT
-411 FKADEL
+411 FTPTEAN
-417 KGYGAGRKGVYVSAP
+417 GYGAGRKGVYVSAP
-432 GPHPEN
+432 GPHPDNE
-438 NDGFLNVW
+438 DGFLNVW

-476 VLRKAILS
+476 VLRKAMLS

-525 TGNAGVPWL
+525 TSSAGVPWL

-574 SEQRLKRLSYL
+574 SEQRLKKLSYL
-585 VTAVVGVL
+585 VTAVVGIL

-623 ILLGL
+623 VLLGL
-628 YWPGMTARGAV
+628 YWPGMTARGAI

-647 CHLVLYLI
+647 CHLGLYLI
-655 GWLKSGKFASY
+655 GWFVNGKFASY

-676 AVLVSG
+676 AILVSG
-682 LLSWLASNDRAQP
+682 LLSYLASLKRAT
-695 EKKQTMD
+695 EKVEN

>member
-1 MNEADTT
+1 MNEAGTT
-8 NTALISFS
+8 NTALISFGV
-16 IYLLGVF
+16 YLLGVF

-68 VGFPS
+68 MGFPS

-117 DMIKARFN
+117 DIIKARFK

-132 ATLLVLFFM
+132 ATLLILFFM

-158 LLQDVAT
+158 LLQDVPV
-165 YQTTVAAVGRAID
+165 YQSTVAALGDAID

-218 MQGIVMGAGVIIL
+218 MQGVVMGAGVIIL

-237 QVGGLTKATEQL
+237 QVGGLSKATEQL
-249 KEMTPPENGV
+249 KEMTPPENGT
-259 GVITLGQAQEKDVT
+259 GFITLGQSADEDTT

-295 LAKGET
+295 LAKG
-301 QAVAKCLNI
+301 K
-310 TTQFEIEKIKPT
+310 
-322 SFDFEISTMFN
+322 
-333 LPELGTGTV
+333 
-342 TLEQEQPGTVTL
+342 
-354 PKGTWVRLANRGI
+354 
-367 AQLADEISLAKGET
+367 T

-386 LLRITTPTV
+386 LLRITTP
-395 AQHIA
+395 A
-400 ETDLHFRFTTT
+400 EVERIEPTQLGFAVSTSFTPTE
-411 FKADEL
+411 AN
-417 KGYGAGRKGVYVSAP
+417 GYGAGRKGVYVSAP
-432 GPHPEN
+432 GPHPDKE
-438 NDGFLNVW
+438 DGFLNVW

-476 VLRKAILS
+476 VLRKAMLS

-525 TGNAGVPWL
+525 TSSAGVPWL

-574 SEQRLKRLSYL
+574 SEQRLKKLSYL
-585 VTAVVGVL
+585 VTAVVGIL

-623 ILLGL
+623 VLLGL
-628 YWPGMTARGAV
+628 YWPGMTARGAI

-647 CHLVLYLI
+647 CHLGLYLI
-655 GWLKSGKFASY
+655 GWFVNGKFASY

-676 AVLVSG
+676 AILVSG
-682 LLSWLASNDRAQP
+682 LLSYLASLKRAT
-695 EKKQTMD
+695 EKVEN

>member
-1 MNEADTT
+1 MNEAGTT
-8 NTALISFS
+8 NTALISFGV
-16 IYLLGVF
+16 YLLGVF

-68 VGFPS
+68 MGFPS

-117 DMIKARFN
+117 DIIKARFK

-132 ATLLVLFFM
+132 ATLLILFFM

-158 LLQDVAT
+158 LLQDVPV
-165 YQTTVAAVGRAID
+165 YQSTVAAVGDAID

-218 MQGIVMGAGVIIL
+218 MQGVVMGAGVIIL

-237 QVGGLTKATEQL
+237 QVGGLSKATEQL
-249 KEMTPPENGV
+249 KEMTPPENGT
-259 GVITLGQAQEKDVT
+259 GFITLGQSADEDTT

-288 RLAEQVR
+288 RLAEHVR
-295 LAKGET
+295 LAKG
-301 QAVAKCLNI
+301 K
-310 TTQFEIEKIKPT
+310 
-322 SFDFEISTMFN
+322 
-333 LPELGTGTV
+333 
-342 TLEQEQPGTVTL
+342 
-354 PKGTWVRLANRGI
+354 
-367 AQLADEISLAKGET
+367 T

-386 LLRITTPTV
+386 LLRITSPAEVERIEPTQLGFAVTTSFTPTE
-395 AQHIA
+395 AN
-400 ETDLHFRFTTT
+400 
-411 FKADEL
+411 
-417 KGYGAGRKGVYVSAP
+417 GYGAGRKGVYVSAP
-432 GPHPEN
+432 GPHPDNE
-438 NDGFLNVW
+438 DGFLNIW

-476 VLRKAILS
+476 VLRKAMLS

-499 FCCGRILL
+499 FCCGRILV

-516 IMPELAATV
+516 IMPELAANV
-525 TGNAGVPWL
+525 TSSAGVPWL

-574 SEQRLKRLSYL
+574 SEQRLKKLSYL
-585 VTAVVGVL
+585 VTAVVGIL

-623 ILLGL
+623 VLLGL
-628 YWPGMTARGAV
+628 YWPDMTAHGAI

-647 CHLVLYLI
+647 CHLGLYLI
-655 GWLKSGKFASY
+655 GWFVNGKFASY

-676 AVLVSG
+676 AILVSG
-682 LLSWLASNDRAQP
+682 LLSYLASLKRAT
-695 EKKQTMD
+695 EKVEN

>member
-1 MNEADTT
+1 MNEAGTT
-8 NTALISFS
+8 NTALISFGV
-16 IYLLGVF
+16 YLLGVF

-68 VGFPS
+68 MGFPS

-117 DMIKARFN
+117 DIIKARFK

-132 ATLLVLFFM
+132 ATLLILFFM

-158 LLQDVAT
+158 LLQDVPV
-165 YQTTVAAVGRAID
+165 YQNTVAAVGDAID

-218 MQGIVMGAGVIIL
+218 MQGVVMGAGVIIL

-237 QVGGLTKATEQL
+237 QVGGLSKATEQL
-249 KEMTPPENGV
+249 KEMTPPENGT
-259 GVITLGQAQEKDVT
+259 GFITLGQSADEDTT

-295 LAKGET
+295 LAKG
-301 QAVAKCLNI
+301 K
-310 TTQFEIEKIKPT
+310 
-322 SFDFEISTMFN
+322 
-333 LPELGTGTV
+333 
-342 TLEQEQPGTVTL
+342 
-354 PKGTWVRLANRGI
+354 
-367 AQLADEISLAKGET
+367 T

-386 LLRITTPTV
+386 LLRITTP
-395 AQHIA
+395 A
-400 ETDLHFRFTTT
+400 EVERIEPTQLGFAVSTSFTPTE
-411 FKADEL
+411 AN
-417 KGYGAGRKGVYVSAP
+417 GYGAGRKGVYVSAP
-432 GPHPEN
+432 GPHPDNE
-438 NDGFLNVW
+438 DGFLNVW

-476 VLRKAILS
+476 VLRKAMLS

-525 TGNAGVPWL
+525 TSSAGVPWL

-574 SEQRLKRLSYL
+574 SEQRLKKLSYL
-585 VTAVVGVL
+585 VTAVVGIL

-623 ILLGL
+623 VLLGL
-628 YWPGMTARGAV
+628 YWPGMTARGAI

-647 CHLVLYLI
+647 CHLGLYLI
-655 GWLKSGKFASY
+655 GWFVNGKFASY

-676 AVLVSG
+676 AILVSG
-682 LLSWLASNDRAQP
+682 LLSYLASLKRGT
-695 EKKQTMD
+695 EKV

>member
-1 MNEADTT
+1 MNEAGTT
-8 NTALISFS
+8 NTALISFGV
-16 IYLLGVF
+16 YLLGVF

-68 VGFPS
+68 MGFPS

-117 DMIKARFN
+117 DIIKARFK

-132 ATLLVLFFM
+132 ATLLILFFM

-158 LLQDVAT
+158 LLQDVPV
-165 YQTTVAAVGRAID
+165 YQSTIAALGDAID

-218 MQGIVMGAGVIIL
+218 MQGVVMGAGVIIL

-237 QVGGLTKATEQL
+237 QVGGLSKATEQL
-249 KEMTPPENGV
+249 KEMTPPENGT
-259 GVITLGQAQEKDVT
+259 GFITLGQSADEDTT

-295 LAKGET
+295 LANGK
-301 QAVAKCLNI
+301 
-310 TTQFEIEKIKPT
+310 
-322 SFDFEISTMFN
+322 
-333 LPELGTGTV
+333 
-342 TLEQEQPGTVTL
+342 
-354 PKGTWVRLANRGI
+354 
-367 AQLADEISLAKGET
+367 T

-386 LLRITTPTV
+386 LLRITTP
-395 AQHIA
+395 A
-400 ETDLHFRFTTT
+400 EVERIEPTQLGFAVSTSFTPTE
-411 FKADEL
+411 AN
-417 KGYGAGRKGVYVSAP
+417 GYGAGRKGVYVSAP
-432 GPHPEN
+432 GPHPDNE
-438 NDGFLNVW
+438 DGFLNVW

-476 VLRKAILS
+476 VLRKAMLS

-525 TGNAGVPWL
+525 TSSAGVPWL

-574 SEQRLKRLSYL
+574 SEQRLKKLSYL
-585 VTAVVGVL
+585 VTAVVGIL

-623 ILLGL
+623 VLLGL
-628 YWPGMTARGAV
+628 YWPGMTARGAI

-647 CHLVLYLI
+647 CHLGLYLI
-655 GWLKSGKFASY
+655 GWFVNGKFASY

-676 AVLVSG
+676 AILVSG
-682 LLSWLASNDRAQP
+682 LLSYLASLKRGT
-695 EKKQTMD
+695 EKVEN